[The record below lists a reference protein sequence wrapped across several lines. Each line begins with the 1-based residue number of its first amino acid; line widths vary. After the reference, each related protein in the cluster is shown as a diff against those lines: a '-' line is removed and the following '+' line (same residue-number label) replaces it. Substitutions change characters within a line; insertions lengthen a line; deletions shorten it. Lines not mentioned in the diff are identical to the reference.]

1 MRIEKWNMALRA
13 WTHCARIEPTDGE
26 AWGNMGAVYC
36 RLNQL
41 DEAYN
46 AFDQGLKQQRQNWK
60 MWENFMLLSLRT
72 RRYGRALYGQ
82 EQLLNLRHKRDEKG
96 AKSSGETSYELIR

>member
-1 MRIEKWNMALRA
+1 
-13 WTHCARIEPTDGE
+13 
-26 AWGNMGAVYC
+26 MGAVYC

-60 MWENFMLLSLRT
+60 MWENFMFLSLRT

-82 EQLLNLRHKRDEKG
+82 EQLYNDT
-96 AKSSGETSYELIR
+96 SSYIYIYIITYKFFIII